1 MRQFQFLVAFAAL
14 VSAPSAAAMPV
25 VRVEPPALPAKG
37 LQAAAADKRGGR
49 IEFAVPVATAFGLAD
64 GQWTLAAPDTRTWS
78 LAIRS
83 PGALN
88 LNLKLSG
95 LQLPGGAELYLSS
108 ADGSQRH
115 GPYRAGQLSD
125 GTLWTPVVNG
135 DTARLEI
142 HAPAAVADRVALR
155 VARVHHGYRDF
166 LTGSPAKMAD
176 PGIGTSGS
184 CNIDVRE
191 SQGDNHR
198 DVIRSVVRLQIDGSS
213 FCTGFM
219 VNNVRQDEDPL
230 VLTADH
236 CEIGTDGAGSV
247 DGADASPAS
256 VVAYFNLDNRSCV
269 AGQPSADLTQTI
281 SGSSFLAD
289 DVGSDFT
296 LLRLNSAPP
305 QEYNVFFA
313 GFDASTSTPTD
324 GVGVHHPSGDVK
336 KISVYTNSATRSQV
350 DLGGGRI
357 VDAWQLVW
365 NQGTTEP
372 GSSGSPLFNTAD
384 RAVGVLTGGSAS
396 CSNTSGVDFYGRF
409 EEAWQAGA
417 NTDEQLKPHLDS
429 TNSGILTLAGRTQAI
444 GNISPIAL
452 GDCDCVD
459 QATSGNPVAVLAN
472 DSDPNGDTL
481 SISAVGTPDNGGS
494 VIISGTQLSY
504 TPDAGFTGTETFSY
518 TVQDPNGLDDTGTV
532 TMTVI
537 PSDLAPVA
545 ANDVA
550 TVQQDSSSNVL
561 NVLANDSDSSCD
573 DSLSITAVGG
583 FSNGGAASIAGN
595 TVRYTPAAGF
605 SGTETF
611 SYTVS
616 DNGGLTDTATVTV
629 TVQARSSGGGGGVWA
644 PGSLLL
650 LLLAAGLRRAR
661 RQA

>member
-219 VNNVRQDEDPL
+219 VNNVRQDLTPY

-236 CEIGTDGAGSV
+236 CLIGP
-247 DGADASPAS
+247 DAEDSPAS
-256 VVAYFNLDNRSCV
+256 SVVFYWNLQNASC
-269 AGQPSADLTQTI
+269 GGDSRTADTSQTT
-281 SGSSFLAD
+281 SGASFVSD
-289 DVGSDFT
+289 DVASDFT
-296 LLRLNSAPP
+296 LLRLVQDPPLAYNLHHAGLDARRNAPG
-305 QEYNVFFA
+305 N
-313 GFDASTSTPTD
+313 
-324 GVGVHHPSGDVK
+324 GVSIHHPSGDTK
-336 KISVYTNSATRSQV
+336 KISFYTGPASRARV
-350 DLGGGRI
+350 DIGDGRV
-357 VDAWQLVW
+357 VDSWRVSW
-365 NQGTTEP
+365 DQGTTEP
-372 GSSGSPLFNTAD
+372 GSSGAGLWNAG
-384 RAVGVLTGGSAS
+384 RRVVGLLSGGTAS
-396 CSNTSGVDFYGRF
+396 CSAPSDPDFFGRL
-409 EEAWQAGA
+409 EEAWEA
-417 NTDEQLKPHLDS
+417 
-429 TNSGILTLAGRTQAI
+429 
-444 GNISPIAL
+444 
-452 GDCDCVD
+452 
-459 QATSGNPVAVLAN
+459 
-472 DSDPNGDTL
+472 
-481 SISAVGTPDNGGS
+481 
-494 VIISGTQLSY
+494 
-504 TPDAGFTGTETFSY
+504 
-518 TVQDPNGLDDTGTV
+518 
-532 TMTVI
+532 
-537 PSDLAPVA
+537 
-545 ANDVA
+545 
-550 TVQQDSSSNVL
+550 
-561 NVLANDSDSSCD
+561 
-573 DSLSITAVGG
+573 
-583 FSNGGAASIAGN
+583 GAASSAQLKAHLDPDATCQLTIAGRDA
-595 TVRYTPAAGF
+595 TAGPGASA
-605 SGTETF
+605 SGTACASGE
-611 SYTVS
+611 SESV
-616 DNGGLTDTATVTV
+616 GGSISLL
-629 TVQARSSGGGGGVWA
+629 
-644 PGSLLL
+644 SLLL
-650 LLLAAGLRRAR
+650 LGAPALIRRR
-661 RQA
+661 RT